1 MIIIKTSNF
10 VLLSSTIT
18 IRAVISVVE
27 LTGIHKTSITSAV
40 DLFEVLDSAVL
51 VVQ

>member
-10 VLLSSTIT
+10 VLSSTIT
-18 IRAVISVVE
+18 IRAVISVVD
-27 LTGIHKTSITSAV
+27 LTGIHEPSITSAV